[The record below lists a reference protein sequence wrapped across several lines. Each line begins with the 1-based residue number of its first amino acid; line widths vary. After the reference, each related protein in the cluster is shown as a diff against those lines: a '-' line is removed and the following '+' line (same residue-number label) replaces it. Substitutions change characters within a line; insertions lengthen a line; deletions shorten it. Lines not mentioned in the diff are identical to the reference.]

1 MRQSVTRLNQVV
13 VEMVTSNQV
22 LNFHKVT
29 WVGSDR
35 SGTITVDLPPL
46 EPGSTWE
53 ERESQF
59 LEGFQGLASAPAG
72 KRMGDVTEEGP
83 LNCFLR
89 GFYSASNS
97 DSECV

>member
-1 MRQSVTRLNQVV
+1 VIILVLQESQVKLH
-13 VEMVTSNQV
+13 E
-22 LNFHKVT
+22 FHKVT

-89 GFYSASNS
+89 GNHGLSFI
-97 DSECV
+97 